1 MQDDKRKHSRFPIH
15 QAIEISLG
23 REDFF
28 NARGINVSEGGMLFE
43 TDFELALQARI
54 YLFFQ
59 ITVGTEVRDV
69 EAEGIVRHLH
79 KTGSLYQVGVEFYDL
94 LPENRELL
102 AAYGT
107 GRVQ

>member
-1 MQDDKRKHSRFPIH
+1 MQEEKRKHARFPIH

-59 ITVGTEVRDV
+59 VTLDGEARDV

-79 KTGSLYQVGVEFYDL
+79 KSGALYQVGVEFYDL
-94 LPENRELL
+94 LPESREILV
-102 AAYGT
+102 AYGK
-107 GRVQ
+107 GECQ